1 MSHAERVRE
10 LTGQALEPSRW
21 VLVDQQLINLF
32 ADATFDHQW
41 IHTDPERA
49 EKESPF
55 GATVAHGMLTVSLA
69 PRLALEVLELL
80 DARLI
85 INYGL
90 NRVRFPAPVKA
101 GTRVRL
107 HLTVAEVNDV
117 KGGVRATLQ
126 AELEAEGADRP
137 VCVAEFLLQIG
148 YD

>member
-1 MSHAERVRE
+1 MNKHVNE
-10 LTGQALEPSRW
+10 LTTLIDFIR
-21 VLVDQQLINLF
+21 VLFLSHL
-32 ADATFDHQW
+32 W

>member
-107 HLTVAEVNDV
+107 HLTVAEVNETFALIGAEDEAARLH
-117 KGGVRATLQ
+117 GG
-126 AELEAEGADRP
+126 
-137 VCVAEFLLQIG
+137 
-148 YD
+148 

>member
-1 MSHAERVRE
+1 MSHAERVRS
-10 LTGQALEPSRW
+10 LTGRTLEPSRW
-21 VLVDQQLINLF
+21 VMIDQDAINLF
-32 ADATFDHQW
+32 ADATLDHQW

-49 EKESPF
+49 ARESPF
-55 GATVAHGMLTVSLA
+55 GGTVAHGMLTVSLA

-90 NRVRFPAPVKA
+90 NRVRFPAPVTA

-107 HLTVAEVNDV
+107 KLTVAEVIDV

-126 AELEAEGADRP
+126 AEMEADGLERP

-148 YD
+148 HD

>member
-107 HLTVAEVNDV
+107 HLTVAEVKDV
-117 KGGVRATLQ
+117 KGGVHATLQ

-137 VCVAEFLLQIG
+137 VFVAEFLLQIG

>member
-21 VLVDQQLINLF
+21 VMVDQELINLF

-49 EKESPF
+49 ERESPF

-80 DARLI
+80 EARLI